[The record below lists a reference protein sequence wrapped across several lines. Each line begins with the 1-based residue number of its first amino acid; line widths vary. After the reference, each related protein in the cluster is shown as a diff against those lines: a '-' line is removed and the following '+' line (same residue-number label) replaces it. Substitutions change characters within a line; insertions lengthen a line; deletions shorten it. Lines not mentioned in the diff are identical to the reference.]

1 MGEFE
6 DQEFPNRNLEFKEAL
21 RYLFANAESRIYTD
35 LKSGTEFQAG
45 EINQKGQHILAAGI

>member
-21 RYLFANAESRIYTD
+21 RYLFANAESRIYRS
-35 LKSGTEFQAG
+35 K
-45 EINQKGQHILAAGI
+45 I